1 MKLRSNEKKRE
12 DSVGTAYGEVNVIV
26 LAAAFVK
33 STDSS
38 LIV

>member
-1 MKLRSNEKKRE
+1 MRLRSNEKGRK
-12 DSVGTAYGEVNVIV
+12 DSVGMAYGEVNMMI

-38 LIV
+38 LVV